1 MLRLEMLG
9 DLERMPAGRG
19 SHKQGWGNSMNN
31 WWSKLALTA
40 TVGLA
45 AVGVINVSA
54 GRAADL
60 PVKAPA
66 PKTAAYSWTG
76 CYIGGFAGWGQA
88 NDWNSTDLNGY
99 NPAGANPW
107 EFSLNTSVIYGG
119 TAGCNW
125 QAPMYVGPLQPV
137 LGIEGEGGFMGLS
150 VAPFAQ
156 PFPVAVGG
164 GPTTVSDAAKIGN
177 GYGVV
182 ASRIGLAFDRLLVYG
197 KVGVAFYDATA
208 TITDTSNPGFFATGS
223 KSVSTLAFGAGA
235 EYAMW
240 DHWTGKAEYLA
251 FDGTSFNACNAFCWK
266 QNTGLV
272 STFKLGLNY
281 KFW

>member
-1 MLRLEMLG
+1 MHNPLKR
-9 DLERMPAGRG
+9 
-19 SHKQGWGNSMNN
+19 
-31 WWSKLALTA
+31 LALAA
-40 TVGLA
+40 TVALA
-45 AVGVINVSA
+45 AVGIIDVGP

-60 PVKAPA
+60 PAKAP
-66 PKTAAYSWTG
+66 PKMVAYSWTG
-76 CYIGGFAGWGQA
+76 CYLGGFAGWGQA
-88 NDWNSTDLNGY
+88 NNWQSTDLNGY

-119 TAGCNW
+119 TVGCNW
-125 QAPMYVGPLQPV
+125 QAPMYIGPLQPV

-164 GPTTVSDAAKIGN
+164 GPTTVSDAAKIGS

-182 ASRIGLAFDRLLVYG
+182 AGRVGLAFDRLLVYG

-208 TITDTSNPGFFATGS
+208 TITDTSNPGFLATGS
-223 KSVSTLAFGAGA
+223 RSVSTLAFGAGA

-240 DHWTGKAEYLA
+240 DHWTGKAEYLV
-251 FDGTSFNACNAFCWK
+251 FDSTSFNACGGTFCWK
-266 QNTGLV
+266 QDTGIV
-272 STFKLGLNY
+272 QTFKLGLNY
-281 KFW
+281 KF